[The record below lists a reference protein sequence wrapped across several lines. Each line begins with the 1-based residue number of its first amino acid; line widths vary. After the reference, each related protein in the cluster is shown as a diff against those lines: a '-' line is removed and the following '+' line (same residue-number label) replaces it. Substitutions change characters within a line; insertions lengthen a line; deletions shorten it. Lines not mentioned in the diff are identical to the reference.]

1 MGRPNTKF
9 SEEQREAIKKMA
21 GYGTPHKHI
30 ARIFETSEK
39 TLRKHC
45 KDELDTGG
53 ALATAKVAES
63 LYNQAINGNTTACI
77 FWLKTRAGWCERHEV
92 TGKNGRDLMS
102 TKLTLEQRVDL
113 GKRLA
118 FSLAE
123 AAHNM
128 TDENTEPK
136 V

>member
-53 ALATAKVAES
+53 ALATAKVGD
-63 LYNQAINGNTTACI
+63 Q
-77 FWLKTRAGWCERHEV
+77 TRG
-92 TGKNGRDLMS
+92 
-102 TKLTLEQRVDL
+102 LEGV
-113 GKRLA
+113 
-118 FSLAE
+118 
-123 AAHNM
+123 
-128 TDENTEPK
+128 